1 MTGLSIL
8 NYILVYVAR
17 TPNHQNP
24 DHEVKYQ
31 RQEDFHRIVSH
42 PVCRRVQGSLSRFK
56 QSVYTRTHLAR
67 VAFEELFG
75 GRHANIDHKRG
86 NHRRHRR
93 DLLLPN

>member
-1 MTGLSIL
+1 MTKARNPQSGASLCGDPCVENRTSRHLLSRCCLMTGLSIL

-42 PVCRRVQGSLSRFK
+42 PVIR
-56 QSVYTRTHLAR
+56 QSKIA
-67 VAFEELFG
+67 
-75 GRHANIDHKRG
+75 
-86 NHRRHRR
+86 
-93 DLLLPN
+93 